1 MGLDRDAPRM
11 GGSRGLLVIR
21 AGDST
26 LPFPFLTE
34 GDMAKN
40 TETKKTT
47 EGDMAKAPRPE
58 GTFPMWMYLDGKPL
72 LVADEEQEA
81 TAIEAG
87 LKETPE

>member
-1 MGLDRDAPRM
+1 
-11 GGSRGLLVIR
+11 
-21 AGDST
+21 
-26 LPFPFLTE
+26 
-34 GDMAKN
+34 MAKN

-87 LKETPE
+87 FKETPE

>member
-1 MGLDRDAPRM
+1 MGDP
-11 GGSRGLLVIR
+11 RGLLVIR

-26 LPFPFLTE
+26 PPFPFLTE
-34 GDMAKN
+34 GDMAK
-40 TETKKTT
+40 
-47 EGDMAKAPRPE
+47 ASRPE

-87 LKETPE
+87 FKETPE

>member
-1 MGLDRDAPRM
+1 MGRT
-11 GGSRGLLVIR
+11 RGLLMIW

-26 LPFPFLTE
+26 PPFPFLTE

-40 TETKKTT
+40 TETKKTP

-58 GTFPMWMYLDGKPL
+58 GTFPMWMYLDGKPI

-87 LKETPE
+87 FKETPE